1 MNELTPHRL
10 KQLYWALRKAV
21 RDWQRMTA
29 PQPVPAQPVLEHPAT
44 KYACDLVLDVG
55 ANSGQYAMMIR
66 RQGYSGRI
74 LSFEP
79 LSSAHRKLQ
88 EKSDSDPLWEI
99 HPRCALGRA
108 AGEAEINIA
117 GNSVSSSLLPMLTLH
132 AEAAPQSVYTS
143 RETTPVITLDSAIEA
158 YLGTAKRVYL
168 KMDTQG
174 YEAEVL
180 SGLQQKLPLI
190 QAIELELSLS
200 PLYAGQASW
209 RDLTAQIERA
219 GFVLMDMRKAFADP
233 RTGQLLQMDGL
244 FVRPPF

>member
-10 KQLYWALRKAV
+10 KQLYWVLRKAV
-21 RDWQRMTA
+21 RDWYRLSEPRPA
-29 PQPVPAQPVLEHPAT
+29 PAQPVFEHPAT
-44 KYACDLVLDVG
+44 KHRCDLVLDVG

-79 LSSAHRKLQ
+79 LSDAHRKLQ
-88 EKSDSDPLWEI
+88 EKSGSDPLWEI
-99 HPRCALGRA
+99 HPRCALGST
-108 AGEAEINIA
+108 AGQAEINIA

-132 AEAAPQSVYTS
+132 AEAAPESIYTS
-143 RETTPVITLDSAIEA
+143 CETTPVVTLDSAIEA
-158 YLGTAKRVYL
+158 YLGPAKRVYL
-168 KMDTQG
+168 KIDTQG

-180 SGLQQKLPLI
+180 RGLQQKLPLV

-209 RDLTAQIERA
+209 RELTARIEAA
-219 GFVLMDMRKAFADP
+219 GFALMDVRKAFTDP
-233 RTGQLLQMDGL
+233 RTGQLLQMDAL

>member
-1 MNELTPHRL
+1 MSAPTPHRL

-29 PQPVPAQPVLEHPAT
+29 PQSVPAQPVLQHPAT

-79 LSSAHRKLQ
+79 LSSAHLTLQ
-88 EKSDSDPLWEI
+88 EKSESDPLWEI

-117 GNSVSSSLLPMLTLH
+117 GNSVSSSLLPMLALH
-132 AEAAPQSVYTS
+132 ADAAPESVYTG
-143 RETTPVITLDSAIEA
+143 REMTPVVTLDEVIDSDAR
-158 YLGTAKRVYL
+158 GTRRIYL
-168 KMDTQG
+168 KIDTQG
-174 YEAEVL
+174 FEAEVL
-180 SGLQQKLPLI
+180 GGLQRNLPLI
-190 QAIELELSLS
+190 QAMELELSLS

-209 RDLTAQIERA
+209 RDLVTQIENA
-219 GFVLMDMRKAFADP
+219 GFVLMDLRKAFADP
-233 RTGQLLQMDGL
+233 RTGQVLQVDAL
-244 FVRPPF
+244 FARPPA